1 MEIKGSVFFI
11 TTEEER
17 FGAAMLSLLVDKVA
31 SLSSVSKSISYLL
44 NRFADVPSAITGEL
58 QFINGTI
65 STKDLLLQNN
75 NGRALITAQI
85 DMLSNNI
92 NGKINFYEEDSV
104 FVEAVIKGRLQSP
117 EILIGGKVFAEDGST
132 VPRDIKKIFEDG
144 IQSLVNS
151 LIEKND

>member
-1 MEIKGSVFFI
+1 
-11 TTEEER
+11 
-17 FGAAMLSLLVDKVA
+17 
-31 SLSSVSKSISYLL
+31 LL

-65 STKDLLLQNN
+65 LIKDLLLQNN
-75 NGRALITAQI
+75 SGRALISAQI
-85 DMLSNNI
+85 DILSNNI
-92 NGKINFYEEDSV
+92 NGKINFYENDSV
-104 FVEAVIKGRLQSP
+104 FVEAIIKGRFQNP
-117 EILIGGKVFAEDGST
+117 EILIGGEVFAEDGST